1 MDKLSVAPQKR
12 LMKALASKIIWDY
25 EIDTDE
31 LYETVIGK
39 RGKAGPLDAQQIL
52 IRMLERLSWYDLV
65 DILGLEFLKNAL
77 TVEVIQKIRFK
88 ALREKYETA
97 RKVLHGHPLSISG
110 WDPAYRKRIKHT
122 LLSNRW
128 YRT

>member
-1 MDKLSVAPQKR
+1 MDEGIMDTQQR
-12 LMKALASKIIWDY
+12 LMKALSSKIIWDY
-25 EIDTDE
+25 EIDPDE
-31 LYETVIGK
+31 IYETVIGK

-65 DILGLEFLKNAL
+65 DILGLEFLKNAI
-77 TVEVIQKIRFK
+77 TEEVIQKIRFK

-97 RKVLHGHPLSISG
+97 RKVLHGHPLSVSG
-110 WDPAYRKRIKHT
+110 WDTAYRKRIKHT